1 MEQGKDV
8 CSIQHRAGS
17 LQAPH
22 RLWEI
27 RKGREQKT
35 VIVPFADEVLEVWR
49 LELEPQWGEWWVHGL
64 CPSTPGPDIREHA
77 PTPPAQL

>member
-1 MEQGKDV
+1 MALAFSPVEQGKDI
-8 CSIQHRAGS
+8 CSIQHRAGP

-27 RKGREQKT
+27 QQGREQKT

-49 LELEPQWGEWWVHGL
+49 LELEPQ
-64 CPSTPGPDIREHA
+64 
-77 PTPPAQL
+77 